1 MIQSL
6 SHLKHGEFYFPM
18 LDGTSGQV
26 LVTDGNGQLTWQ
38 TQQTGTNKFLSA
50 LSFNTSNGILTAT
63 VTGSSDV
70 TVDLDGR
77 YSLSSHNHNSLYD
90 NYSSWN
96 LKTNGTQRTTVQSGG
111 TLDLKAGSNV
121 TLSYGA
127 GGVVTIASTD
137 TNTNNYADSL
147 SFNTGNGILTL
158 GRSGTL
164 SDLTVD
170 LDGRY
175 STTDTN
181 NYVSS
186 VSFNT
191 GNGILTLNRS
201 GLSSLTVD
209 LDGKYLTKTW
219 QGGDD
224 YFAGH
229 HAEGR
234 LLANA
239 YLANDLANARR
250 RGSAFT
256 LTNTSLSDT
265 EIDRMFDGL
274 STFAGV
280 PTTDFANGPVVIEF
294 DIPRTL
300 TYGAYVGIGFGNTSW
315 RCKDVLIE
323 AYSQGKWVTCI
334 HETNNAYEDVYTS
347 IPGNSGVGTTAFRI
361 TLDNPNNNVRI
372 CHIWAYN
379 YNSELWSQAI
389 MPRSGGSMY
398 GDLSLDGTL
407 TASGYNNTNWDT
419 AYSWGNHASAGYQP
433 AGNYFTDGDTVLNM
447 ANNDGLVFNDTNN
460 LMYIKA
466 DGTDH
471 AIIDS
476 RGGSI
481 NGTLSITGGN
491 HIAMSNGNIT
501 GVNQIE
507 INDPGEG
514 IIWTAG
520 SSGNMTLAVVD
531 DTKDNIL
538 RFSGTNAT
546 LQVGTSTVWHA
557 GNLTNVSQLT
567 NDTGYITDG
576 NSGWNNTYGFI
587 TASSTNTLTNKS
599 GNISQWTNDA
609 GYITSYTDTNT
620 QLSDADIAAMGYI
633 KDGNTNWNNTYG
645 FVTSSGNTVIGTDSD
660 INTSGATII
669 DNLQM
674 TDGVIISHGT
684 RVLTAA
690 DLGIIAPKQPVI
702 DKLTIVGETIEILFS
717 QNDTNINSY
726 QLWSSVNGGS
736 YSMVGIIPQDE
747 ITTTM
752 TFIDDTFNE
761 SGNIDYKLFAIRNGM
776 YSVAGVDSI
785 SFSKPSLS
793 VVNMSVIALNESYF
807 IQFDLPE
814 SRFVDHIEIYGHSTA
829 ASGSLQ
835 RSSASLV
842 YSGNNTTYMYQAG
855 KTSNFNQFWVEIIAS

>member
-18 LDGTSGQV
+18 LDGTNGQV

-50 LSFNTSNGILTAT
+50 LSFNTSDGILTAT
-63 VTGSSDV
+63 VSGSSSV

-77 YSLSSHNHNSLYD
+77 YSLTSHNHNSLYD
-90 NYSSWN
+90 NYRSWN
-96 LKTNGTQRTTVQSGG
+96 LKTNGVQRTTVQTGG

-137 TNTNNYADSL
+137 TNTDNYADSL

-158 GRSGTL
+158 GRSGSL

-250 RGSAFT
+250 RGSTFT
-256 LTNTSLSDT
+256 LKNTSLSDT

-280 PTTDFANGPVVIEF
+280 PTADFANGPVIIEF
-294 DIPRTL
+294 DIPRKL
-300 TYGAYVGIGFGNTSW
+300 TYGAYVGIGFGNSTW
-315 RCKDVLIE
+315 RCKDVHIE
-323 AYSQGKWVTCI
+323 AYSQGNWVTCI
-334 HETNNAYEDVYTS
+334 HETNNAYEDVYTN

-361 TLDNPNNNVRI
+361 TLDNPNADVRI

-398 GDLSLDGTL
+398 GDLSLSGSL
-407 TASGYNNTNWDT
+407 TAVGYNNSNWDT
-419 AYSWGNHASAGYQP
+419 AYGWGNHASAGYAS
-433 AGNYFTDGDTVLNM
+433 AGDENIIDGAASIWNPDGDGDVFHYNDSNPTHNGKYVGAVINVYGDGNGMSALIRTGLLTSDHVSTSNGYYVGTLLNTTDSTTTQVI
-447 ANNDGLVFNDTNN
+447 DGSGNWTGAK
-460 LMYIKA
+460 IA
-466 DGTDH
+466 DGKIASADNWNTAYGWGDH
-471 AIIDS
+471 S
-476 RGGSI
+476 K
-481 NGTLSITGGN
+481 
-491 HIAMSNGNIT
+491 
-501 GVNQIE
+501 Q
-507 INDPGEG
+507 
-514 IIWTAG
+514 
-520 SSGNMTLAVVD
+520 
-531 DTKDNIL
+531 
-538 RFSGTNAT
+538 
-546 LQVGTSTVWHA
+546 
-557 GNLTNVSQLT
+557 
-567 NDTGYITDG
+567 GYITDG
-576 NSGWNNTYGFI
+576 NSGWNNSYGFI
-587 TASSTNTLTNKS
+587 TASSTDTLTNKS

-645 FVTSSGNTVIGTDSD
+645 FVTSSGNTVIGTDTD

-669 DNLQM
+669 DNLYM
-674 TDGVIISHGT
+674 TDGVITSHGT

-690 DLGIIAPKQPVI
+690 DLGIEAPAQPVI

-717 QNDTNINSY
+717 KNGTNINSY

-736 YSMVGIIPQDE
+736 YHMVGVIPQDE
-747 ITTTM
+747 IANTM
-752 TFIDDTFNE
+752 TIIDDTFTE
-761 SGNIDYKLFAIRNGM
+761 SGSIDYKLFAIRNGM
-776 YSVAGVDSI
+776 YSVAGVASI
-785 SFSKPSLS
+785 SFSKLSLS
-793 VVNMSVIALNESYF
+793 VVNMSVIPLNESYF

-835 RSSASLV
+835 RGSASLV

-855 KTSNFNQFWVEIIAS
+855 KTSNFNQFWVEVIAS

>member
-1 MIQSL
+1 M
-6 SHLKHGEFYFPM
+6 
-18 LDGTSGQV
+18 
-26 LVTDGNGQLTWQ
+26 
-38 TQQTGTNKFLSA
+38 
-50 LSFNTSNGILTAT
+50 
-63 VTGSSDV
+63 
-70 TVDLDGR
+70 
-77 YSLSSHNHNSLYD
+77 
-90 NYSSWN
+90 
-96 LKTNGTQRTTVQSGG
+96 
-111 TLDLKAGSNV
+111 
-121 TLSYGA
+121 
-127 GGVVTIASTD
+127 
-137 TNTNNYADSL
+137 
-147 SFNTGNGILTL
+147 
-158 GRSGTL
+158 

-181 NYVSS
+181 NYISS

-239 YLANDLANARR
+239 YLANDLANARK
-250 RGSAFT
+250 RGSTFT

-294 DIPRTL
+294 DIPRKL
-300 TYGAYVGIGFGNTSW
+300 TYGAYVGIGFGNSSW
-315 RCKDVLIE
+315 RCKDVHIE

-334 HETNNAYEDVYTS
+334 HETNNSYEDVYTN
-347 IPGNSGVGTTAFRI
+347 IPGNSGTGTTAFRI

-389 MPRSGGSMY
+389 MPRSGGRMY

-407 TASGYNNTNWDT
+407 TASGYNNSNWDT
-419 AYSWGNHASAGYQP
+419 AYGWGNHAGLYLGATAKAADS
-433 AGNYFTDGDTVLNM
+433 NLLDG
-447 ANNDGLVFNDTNN
+447 
-460 LMYIKA
+460 
-466 DGTDH
+466 
-471 AIIDS
+471 IDS
-476 RGGSI
+476 SAFLR
-481 NGTLSITGGN
+481 
-491 HIAMSNGNIT
+491 SN
-501 GVNQIE
+501 
-507 INDPGEG
+507 
-514 IIWTAG
+514 
-520 SSGNMTLAVVD
+520 
-531 DTKDNIL
+531 
-538 RFSGTNAT
+538 
-546 LQVGTSTVWHA
+546 
-557 GNLTNVSQLT
+557 T
-567 NDTGYITDG
+567 NDTFTGALTIDGYIKGNGQQLILSAGESHSYATGQTNEYIYLNAEQGLEINSEIGNWSGGWAARKTAYLRGDQLTLDGETLTKTNIQNFKTAYGWGDHSKQGYIKDG

-587 TASSTNTLTNKS
+587 TASSTDTLTNKS

-620 QLSDADIAAMGYI
+620 QLSDEDIAAMGYI

-669 DNLQM
+669 DNLYM
-674 TDGVIISHGT
+674 TDGVITSHGT

-690 DLGIIAPKQPVI
+690 DLGITAPKQPVI
-702 DKLTIVGETIEILFS
+702 DKLTIVGETIEILFTK
-717 QNDTNINSY
+717 NDTNINSY

-752 TFIDDTFNE
+752 TFIDNTFNE

-785 SFSKPSLS
+785 SFSAPSLS
-793 VVNMSVIALNESYF
+793 AVNMSVIPLQESYF
-807 IQFDLPE
+807 IQFDLPD

-829 ASGSLQ
+829 SSGSLQ

>member
-18 LDGTSGQV
+18 LDGTNGQV

-50 LSFNTSNGILTAT
+50 LSFNTSDGILTAT
-63 VTGSSDV
+63 VSGSSSV

-77 YSLSSHNHNSLYD
+77 YSLTSHNHNSLYD
-90 NYSSWN
+90 NYRSWN
-96 LKTNGTQRTTVQSGG
+96 LKTNGVQRTTVQTGG

-137 TNTNNYADSL
+137 TNTDNYADSL

-158 GRSGTL
+158 GRSGSL

-250 RGSAFT
+250 RGSTFT
-256 LTNTSLSDT
+256 LKNTSLSDT

-280 PTTDFANGPVVIEF
+280 PTADFANGPVVIEF
-294 DIPRTL
+294 DIPRKL
-300 TYGAYVGIGFGNTSW
+300 TYGAYVGIGFGNSTW
-315 RCKDVLIE
+315 RCKDVHIE
-323 AYSQGKWVTCI
+323 AYSQGNWVTCI
-334 HETNNAYEDVYTS
+334 HETNNAYEDVYTN

-361 TLDNPNNNVRI
+361 TLDNPNADVRI

-398 GDLSLDGTL
+398 GDLSLSGSL
-407 TASGYNNTNWDT
+407 TAVGYNNSNWDT
-419 AYSWGNHASAGYQP
+419 AYGWGNHASAGYAS
-433 AGNYFTDGDTVLNM
+433 AGDENIIDGATSIWNPDGDGDVFHYNDSNPTHNGKYVGAVINVYGDGNGMSALIRTGLLTSDHVSTSNGYYVGTLLNTTDSTTTQVI
-447 ANNDGLVFNDTNN
+447 DGSGNWTGAK
-460 LMYIKA
+460 IA
-466 DGTDH
+466 DGKIASADNWNTAYGWGDH
-471 AIIDS
+471 S
-476 RGGSI
+476 K
-481 NGTLSITGGN
+481 
-491 HIAMSNGNIT
+491 
-501 GVNQIE
+501 Q
-507 INDPGEG
+507 
-514 IIWTAG
+514 
-520 SSGNMTLAVVD
+520 
-531 DTKDNIL
+531 
-538 RFSGTNAT
+538 
-546 LQVGTSTVWHA
+546 
-557 GNLTNVSQLT
+557 
-567 NDTGYITDG
+567 GYITDG
-576 NSGWNNTYGFI
+576 NSGWNNSYGFI
-587 TASSTNTLTNKS
+587 TASSTDTLTNKS

-645 FVTSSGNTVIGTDSD
+645 FVTSSGNTIIGTDTD

-669 DNLQM
+669 DNLYM
-674 TDGVIISHGT
+674 TDGVITSHGT

-690 DLGIIAPKQPVI
+690 DLGIEAPAQPVI

-717 QNDTNINSY
+717 KNGTNINSY

-736 YSMVGIIPQDE
+736 YHMVGVIPQDE
-747 ITTTM
+747 IANTM
-752 TFIDDTFNE
+752 TIIDDTFTE
-761 SGNIDYKLFAIRNGM
+761 SGSIDYKLFAIRNGM
-776 YSVAGVDSI
+776 YSVAGVASI
-785 SFSKPSLS
+785 SFSKLSLS
-793 VVNMSVIALNESYF
+793 VVNMSVIPLNESYF

-814 SRFVDHIEIYGHSTA
+814 SRFVDHVEIYGHSSA

-835 RSSASLV
+835 RGSASLV

-855 KTSNFNQFWVEIIAS
+855 KTSNFNQFWVEVIAS

>member
-18 LDGTSGQV
+18 LDGTNGQV

-50 LSFNTSNGILTAT
+50 LSFNTSDGILTAT
-63 VTGSSDV
+63 VSGSSSV

-77 YSLSSHNHNSLYD
+77 YSLTSHNHNSLYD
-90 NYSSWN
+90 NYRSWN
-96 LKTNGTQRTTVQSGG
+96 LKTNGVQRTTVQTGG

-137 TNTNNYADSL
+137 TNTDNYADSL

-158 GRSGTL
+158 GRSGSL

-201 GLSSLTVD
+201 GLSNLTVD

-250 RGSAFT
+250 RGSTFT
-256 LTNTSLSDT
+256 LKNTSLSDT

-280 PTTDFANGPVVIEF
+280 PTADFANGPVIIEF
-294 DIPRTL
+294 DIPRKL
-300 TYGAYVGIGFGNTSW
+300 TYGAYVGIGFGNSTW
-315 RCKDVLIE
+315 RCKDVHIE
-323 AYSQGKWVTCI
+323 AYSQGNWVTCI
-334 HETNNAYEDVYTS
+334 HETNNAYEDVYTN

-361 TLDNPNNNVRI
+361 TLDNPNADVRI

-398 GDLSLDGTL
+398 GDLSLSGSL
-407 TASGYNNTNWDT
+407 TAVGYNNSNWDT
-419 AYSWGNHASAGYQP
+419 AYGWGNHASAGYAS
-433 AGNYFTDGDTVLNM
+433 AGDENIIDGATSIWNPDGDGDVFHYNDSNPTHNGKYVGAVINVYGDGNGMSALIRTGLLTSDHVSTSNGYYVGTLLNTTDSTTTQVI
-447 ANNDGLVFNDTNN
+447 DGSGNWTGAK
-460 LMYIKA
+460 IA
-466 DGTDH
+466 DGKIASADNWNTAYGWGDH
-471 AIIDS
+471 S
-476 RGGSI
+476 K
-481 NGTLSITGGN
+481 
-491 HIAMSNGNIT
+491 
-501 GVNQIE
+501 Q
-507 INDPGEG
+507 
-514 IIWTAG
+514 
-520 SSGNMTLAVVD
+520 
-531 DTKDNIL
+531 
-538 RFSGTNAT
+538 
-546 LQVGTSTVWHA
+546 
-557 GNLTNVSQLT
+557 
-567 NDTGYITDG
+567 GYITDG
-576 NSGWNNTYGFI
+576 NSGWNNSYGFI
-587 TASSTNTLTNKS
+587 TASSTDTLTNKS

-645 FVTSSGNTVIGTDSD
+645 FVTSSGNTIIGTDTD

-669 DNLQM
+669 DNLYM
-674 TDGVIISHGT
+674 TDGVITSHGT

-690 DLGIIAPKQPVI
+690 DLGIEAPAQPVI

-717 QNDTNINSY
+717 KNGTNINSY

-736 YSMVGIIPQDE
+736 YHMVGVIPQDE
-747 ITTTM
+747 IANTM
-752 TFIDDTFNE
+752 TIIDDTFTE
-761 SGNIDYKLFAIRNGM
+761 SGSIDYKLFAIRNGM
-776 YSVAGVDSI
+776 YSVAGVASI
-785 SFSKPSLS
+785 SFSKLSLS
-793 VVNMSVIALNESYF
+793 VVNMSVIPLNESYF

-814 SRFVDHIEIYGHSTA
+814 SRFVDHVEIYGHSSA

-835 RSSASLV
+835 RGSASLV

-855 KTSNFNQFWVEIIAS
+855 KTSNFNQFWVEVIAS

>member
-50 LSFNTSNGILTAT
+50 LSFNTSDGILTAT
-63 VTGSSDV
+63 VSGSSNL

-90 NYSSWN
+90 NYRSWN
-96 LKTNGTQRTTVQSGG
+96 LKTNGTQRTTVQTGG

-181 NYVSS
+181 NYISS

-191 GNGILTLNRS
+191 DNGILTLNRS

-219 QGGDD
+219 KGGDD

-250 RGSAFT
+250 RGSTFT
-256 LTNTSLSDT
+256 FKNTSLSDT

-300 TYGAYVGIGFGNTSW
+300 TYGAYVGIGFGNSTW
-315 RCKDVLIE
+315 RCKDVHIE
-323 AYSQGKWVTCI
+323 AYSQGNWVTCI
-334 HETNNAYEDVYTS
+334 HETNNSYEDVYTN

-389 MPRSGGSMY
+389 MPRSGGRMY

-407 TASGYNNTNWDT
+407 TASGYNNSNWDT
-419 AYSWGNHASAGYQP
+419 AYGWGNHAGLYLGVTAKAADSNLLDGIDSSAFLRSNTSDTFTGALTIDGYIKGNGQQLILSAGESHSYATGQTNEYIYLN
-433 AGNYFTDGDTVLNM
+433 AEQGLEINSEIGNWSGGWAARKTAYLRGDQLTLDGE
-447 ANNDGLVFNDTNN
+447 
-460 LMYIKA
+460 
-466 DGTDH
+466 
-471 AIIDS
+471 
-476 RGGSI
+476 
-481 NGTLSITGGN
+481 TLSKT
-491 HIAMSNGNIT
+491 NIQ
-501 GVNQIE
+501 NFK
-507 INDPGEG
+507 
-514 IIWTAG
+514 TAYG
-520 SSGNMTLAVVD
+520 WGDHS
-531 DTKDNIL
+531 
-538 RFSGTNAT
+538 R
-546 LQVGTSTVWHA
+546 Q
-557 GNLTNVSQLT
+557 
-567 NDTGYITDG
+567 GYITDG
-576 NSGWNNTYGFI
+576 NSGWNNSYGFI
-587 TASSTNTLTNKS
+587 TASSTDTLTNKS

-669 DNLQM
+669 DNLYM
-674 TDGVIISHGT
+674 TDGVITSHGT

-690 DLGIIAPKQPVI
+690 DLGIAKPAAPKFNAAN
-702 DKLTIVGETIEILFS
+702 IVGETIEVVFQQS
-717 QNDTNINSY
+717 GTSGVDSY
-726 QLWSSVNGGS
+726 QVWSSVNNGAYGL
-736 YSMVGIIPQDE
+736 IANIPTQD
-747 ITTTM
+747 IASTM
-752 TFIDDTFNE
+752 TAIDAVFSV
-761 SGNIDYKLFAIRNGM
+761 SGDQAYRVYAIKNGI
-776 YSVAGVDSI
+776 YSDPAEGSVVYTASGMD
-785 SFSKPSLS
+785 
-793 VVNMSVIALNESYF
+793 VVNMSVINLNTAYY
-807 IQFDLPE
+807 IQYDMPA
-814 SRFVDHIEIYGHSTA
+814 SRFVDHIEIYMDAEAS
-829 ASGSLQ
+829 SGSLS
-835 RSSASLV
+835 RTGATLV
-842 YSGNNTTYMYQAG
+842 YSGNNTNYMYQIASADMN
-855 KTSNFNQFWVEIIAS
+855 KFHQFWVEVIES

>member
-18 LDGTSGQV
+18 LDGTNGQV

-50 LSFNTSNGILTAT
+50 LSFNTSDGILTAT
-63 VTGSSDV
+63 VSGSSSV

-77 YSLSSHNHNSLYD
+77 YSLTSHNHNSLYD
-90 NYSSWN
+90 NYRSWN
-96 LKTNGTQRTTVQSGG
+96 LKTNGVQRTTVQTGG

-137 TNTNNYADSL
+137 TNTDNYADSL

-158 GRSGTL
+158 GRSGSL

-201 GLSSLTVD
+201 GLSNLTVD

-250 RGSAFT
+250 RGSTFT
-256 LTNTSLSDT
+256 LKNTSLSDT

-280 PTTDFANGPVVIEF
+280 PTADFANGPVIIEF
-294 DIPRTL
+294 DIPRKL
-300 TYGAYVGIGFGNTSW
+300 TYGAYVGIGFGNSTW
-315 RCKDVLIE
+315 RCKDVHIE
-323 AYSQGKWVTCI
+323 AYSQGNWVTCI
-334 HETNNAYEDVYTS
+334 HETNNAYEDVYTN

-361 TLDNPNNNVRI
+361 TLDNPNADVRI

-398 GDLSLDGTL
+398 GDLSLSGSL
-407 TASGYNNTNWDT
+407 TAVGYNNSNWDT
-419 AYSWGNHASAGYQP
+419 AYGWGNHASAGYAS
-433 AGNYFTDGDTVLNM
+433 AGDENIIDGATSIWNPDGDGDVFHYNDSNPTHNGKYVGAVINVYGDGNGMSALIRTGLLTSDHVSTSNGYYVGTLLNTTDSTTTQVI
-447 ANNDGLVFNDTNN
+447 DGSGNWTGAK
-460 LMYIKA
+460 IA
-466 DGTDH
+466 DGKIASADNWNTAYGWGDH
-471 AIIDS
+471 S
-476 RGGSI
+476 K
-481 NGTLSITGGN
+481 
-491 HIAMSNGNIT
+491 
-501 GVNQIE
+501 Q
-507 INDPGEG
+507 
-514 IIWTAG
+514 
-520 SSGNMTLAVVD
+520 
-531 DTKDNIL
+531 
-538 RFSGTNAT
+538 
-546 LQVGTSTVWHA
+546 
-557 GNLTNVSQLT
+557 
-567 NDTGYITDG
+567 GYITDG
-576 NSGWNNTYGFI
+576 NSGWNNSYGFI
-587 TASSTNTLTNKS
+587 TASSTDTLTNKS

-645 FVTSSGNTVIGTDSD
+645 FVTSSGNTIIGTDTD

-669 DNLQM
+669 DNLYM
-674 TDGVIISHGT
+674 TDGVITSHGT

-690 DLGIIAPKQPVI
+690 DLGIEAPAQPVI

-717 QNDTNINSY
+717 KNGTNINSY

-736 YSMVGIIPQDE
+736 YHMVGVIPQDE
-747 ITTTM
+747 IANTM
-752 TFIDDTFNE
+752 TIIDDTFTE
-761 SGNIDYKLFAIRNGM
+761 SGSIDYKLFAIRNGM
-776 YSVAGVDSI
+776 YSVAGAASI

-814 SRFVDHIEIYGHSTA
+814 SRFVDHVEIYGHSSA

-835 RSSASLV
+835 RGSASLV

-855 KTSNFNQFWVEIIAS
+855 KTSNFNQFWVEVIAS

>member
-18 LDGTSGQV
+18 LDGTNGQV

-63 VTGSSDV
+63 VTGSSNV

-77 YSLSSHNHNSLYD
+77 YSLSSHNHNTLYD
-90 NYSSWN
+90 NYKSWN
-96 LKTNGTQRTTVQSGG
+96 LKTNGVQRTTVQTGG
-111 TLDLKAGSNV
+111 TLDLKAGSNI

-158 GRSGTL
+158 GRSGSL

-201 GLSSLTVD
+201 GLSSLTID

-219 QGGDD
+219 KGGDD

-239 YLANDLANARR
+239 YLSNDLANARR
-250 RGSAFT
+250 RGSTFT
-256 LTNTSLSDT
+256 LKNTSFSDT

-274 STFAGV
+274 STFAGIPV
-280 PTTDFANGPVVIEF
+280 SDYSNGPVVIEF
-294 DIPRTL
+294 DIPRKL
-300 TYGAYVGIGFGNTSW
+300 TYGAYVGIGFGNSSW
-315 RCKDVLIE
+315 RCKNVKIE
-323 AYSQGKWVTCI
+323 AYSQGAWVTCI
-334 HETNNAYEDVYTS
+334 HETNNSYEDVYTN

-361 TLDNPNNNVRI
+361 TLDDPNADTRI

-389 MPRSGGSMY
+389 MPRSGGRMY

-407 TASGYNNTNWDT
+407 TASGYNNSNWDT
-419 AYSWGNHASAGYQP
+419 AYGWGNHANAGYAAAGDENIIDGATSIWNADGDGDVFHYNDSNPTHNGKYVGAVINIYGDGNGMSALLRTGLLTSDHVSTSNGYYVGTLLNTTNSTTTQVIDGSGNWTGAKIADGKIASAGNWNTAY
-433 AGNYFTDGDTVLNM
+433 GWGDHSKQ
-447 ANNDGLVFNDTNN
+447 G
-460 LMYIKA
+460 YIK
-466 DGTDH
+466 
-471 AIIDS
+471 
-476 RGGSI
+476 
-481 NGTLSITGGN
+481 
-491 HIAMSNGNIT
+491 
-501 GVNQIE
+501 
-507 INDPGEG
+507 
-514 IIWTAG
+514 
-520 SSGNMTLAVVD
+520 
-531 DTKDNIL
+531 
-538 RFSGTNAT
+538 
-546 LQVGTSTVWHA
+546 
-557 GNLTNVSQLT
+557 
-567 NDTGYITDG
+567 DG
-576 NSGWNNTYGFI
+576 NTGWNNSYGFI
-587 TASSTNTLTNKS
+587 TASSTDTLTNKS

-645 FVTSSGNTVIGTDSD
+645 FVTSSGNTIIGTDTD

-669 DNLQM
+669 DNLYM
-674 TDGVIISHGT
+674 TDGVITSHGT

-690 DLGIIAPKQPVI
+690 ELGIEAPEQPVI
-702 DKLTIVGETIEILFS
+702 DKLTIVGETIEILFTK
-717 QNDTNINSY
+717 NDTNINSY

-752 TFIDDTFNE
+752 TFVDDTFNE

-785 SFSKPSLS
+785 SFSAPSLS
-793 VVNMSVIALNESYF
+793 AVNMSVIPLQESYF
-807 IQFDLPE
+807 IQFDLPD

-829 ASGSLQ
+829 SSGSLQ
-835 RSSASLV
+835 RGSASLV

>member
-18 LDGTSGQV
+18 LDGTNGQV

-50 LSFNTSNGILTAT
+50 LSFNTSDGILTAT
-63 VTGSSDV
+63 VSGSSNV

-90 NYSSWN
+90 NYRSWN
-96 LKTNGTQRTTVQSGG
+96 LKTNGVQRTTVQTGG

-137 TNTNNYADSL
+137 TNTDNYADSL

-158 GRSGTL
+158 GRSGSL

-219 QGGDD
+219 KGGDD

-250 RGSAFT
+250 RGSTFT

-300 TYGAYVGIGFGNTSW
+300 SYGAYVGIGFGNSTW

-334 HETNNAYEDVYTS
+334 HETNNAYEDVYTN

-398 GDLSLDGTL
+398 GDLSLSGSL
-407 TASGYNNTNWDT
+407 TAVGYNNSNWDT
-419 AYSWGNHASAGYQP
+419 AYGWGDHASAGYAS
-433 AGNYFTDGDTVLNM
+433 AGDENIIDGATSIWNPDGDGDVFHY
-447 ANNDGLVFNDTNN
+447 NDSNPTHNGKYVGAVINVYGDGNGMSALIRTGLLTSHHVSTSNG
-460 LMYIKA
+460 YYV
-466 DGTDH
+466 
-471 AIIDS
+471 
-476 RGGSI
+476 
-481 NGTLSITGGN
+481 GTLLNTTDSTTTQVIDGSGNWTGAK
-491 HIAMSNGNIT
+491 IADNKI
-501 GVNQIE
+501 
-507 INDPGEG
+507 
-514 IIWTAG
+514 A
-520 SSGNMTLAVVD
+520 SSGNWNTAYGWGD
-531 DTKDNIL
+531 HSK
-538 RFSGTNAT
+538 
-546 LQVGTSTVWHA
+546 Q
-557 GNLTNVSQLT
+557 
-567 NDTGYITDG
+567 GYITDG
-576 NSGWNNTYGFI
+576 NSGWNNSYGFI
-587 TASSTNTLTNKS
+587 TASSTDTLTNKS

-645 FVTSSGNTVIGTDSD
+645 FVTSSGNTIIGTDTD

-669 DNLQM
+669 DNLYM
-674 TDGVIISHGT
+674 TDGVITSHGT
-684 RVLTAA
+684 RTLTAA
-690 DLGIIAPKQPVI
+690 DLGIEAPKQPAI

-717 QNDTNINSY
+717 KNDTNINSY

-736 YSMVGIIPQDE
+736 YHMVGVIPQDE
-747 ITTTM
+747 IANTM
-752 TFIDDTFNE
+752 TIIDDTFTE
-761 SGNIDYKLFAIRNGM
+761 TGSIDYKLFAIRNGM

-785 SFSKPSLS
+785 NFSKPSLS
-793 VVNMSVIALNESYF
+793 VVNMSVVPLNESYF

-814 SRFVDHIEIYGHSTA
+814 SRFVDHVEIYGHSSA

-835 RSSASLV
+835 RGSASLV

-855 KTSNFNQFWVEIIAS
+855 KTSNFNQFWVEVIAS

>member
-50 LSFNTSNGILTAT
+50 LSFNTSDGILTAT
-63 VTGSSDV
+63 VSGSSNV

-77 YSLSSHNHNSLYD
+77 YSLSSHNHNNLYD
-90 NYSSWN
+90 NYRSWN
-96 LKTNGTQRTTVQSGG
+96 LKTNGVQRTTVQTGG

-137 TNTNNYADSL
+137 TNTDNYADSL

-158 GRSGTL
+158 GRSGSL

-181 NYVSS
+181 NYISS

-201 GLSSLTVD
+201 GLTSLTVD

-239 YLANDLANARR
+239 YLSNDLANARK
-250 RGSAFT
+250 RGSRFT
-256 LTNTSLSDT
+256 LTNTSLSDI

-280 PTTDFANGPVVIEF
+280 PTADFTNGPVVIEF

-300 TYGAYVGIGFGNTSW
+300 TYGAYVGIGFGNSNW

-334 HETNNAYEDVYTS
+334 HETNNNYEDVYTA
-347 IPGNSGVGTTAFRI
+347 IPGNSGIGTTSFRI
-361 TLDNPNNNVRI
+361 TLDNPNADVRI

-398 GDLSLDGTL
+398 GDLSLSGSL
-407 TASGYNNTNWDT
+407 TAVGYNNSNWDT
-419 AYSWGNHASAGYQP
+419 AYGWGDHSTQG
-433 AGNYFTDGDTVLNM
+433 
-447 ANNDGLVFNDTNN
+447 
-460 LMYIKA
+460 YIK
-466 DGTDH
+466 
-471 AIIDS
+471 
-476 RGGSI
+476 
-481 NGTLSITGGN
+481 
-491 HIAMSNGNIT
+491 
-501 GVNQIE
+501 
-507 INDPGEG
+507 
-514 IIWTAG
+514 
-520 SSGNMTLAVVD
+520 
-531 DTKDNIL
+531 
-538 RFSGTNAT
+538 
-546 LQVGTSTVWHA
+546 
-557 GNLTNVSQLT
+557 
-567 NDTGYITDG
+567 DG
-576 NSGWNNTYGFI
+576 NSNWNNSYGFI
-587 TASSTNTLTNKS
+587 TASSGDTLTNKK

-620 QLSDADIAAMGYI
+620 QLSDGDIAAMGYI

-645 FVTSSGNTVIGTDSD
+645 FVTSSGNTIIGTDTD

-669 DNLQM
+669 DNLYM
-674 TDGVIISHGT
+674 TDGVITSHGT
-684 RVLTAA
+684 RLLTAA
-690 DLGIIAPKQPVI
+690 DLGIAKPAAPESL
-702 DKLTIVGETIEILFS
+702 KLTIV
-717 QNDTNINSY
+717 NDTIN
-726 QLWSSVNGGS
+726 V
-736 YSMVGIIPQDE
+736 
-747 ITTTM
+747 
-752 TFIDDTFNE
+752 TFNE
-761 SGNIDYKLFAIRNGM
+761 STDGPDNYLIFS
-776 YSVAGVDSI
+776 SVAGGDYGLISVLSPEDMSATMSI
-785 SFSKPSLS
+785 IDNTFSLS
-793 VVNMSVIALNESYF
+793 GIIAYRVYAVKNGIYSDPATASVTFSSPSEDVSNLSSVSLNTAHYVQWNSPANY
-807 IQFDLPE
+807 
-814 SRFVDHIEIYGHSTA
+814 SRFVDEYRVYVDVKDTQASLTRNDAVVVYQGDNTNYMYA
-829 ASGSLQ
+829 VSGSDFD
-835 RSSASLV
+835 R
-842 YSGNNTTYMYQAG
+842 YH
-855 KTSNFNQFWVEIIAS
+855 QFWVEVIYR

>member
-50 LSFNTSNGILTAT
+50 LSFNTSDGILTAT
-63 VTGSSDV
+63 VSGSSNV

-90 NYSSWN
+90 NYRSWN
-96 LKTNGTQRTTVQSGG
+96 LKTNGIQRTTVQTGG

-181 NYVSS
+181 NYISS

-191 GNGILTLNRS
+191 DNGILTLNRS
-201 GLSSLTVD
+201 GLSNLTVD

-219 QGGDD
+219 KGGDD

-250 RGSAFT
+250 RGSTFT
-256 LTNTSLSDT
+256 LKNTSLSDT

-280 PTTDFANGPVVIEF
+280 PTADFANGPVVIEF
-294 DIPRTL
+294 DIPRKL
-300 TYGAYVGIGFGNTSW
+300 TYGAYVGIGFGNGAW
-315 RCKDVLIE
+315 RCKDVHIE
-323 AYSQGKWVTCI
+323 AYSQGNWVTCI
-334 HETNNAYEDVYTS
+334 HETNNSYEDVYTN

-361 TLDNPNNNVRI
+361 TLDNPNNDVRI

-389 MPRSGGSMY
+389 MPRSGGRMY

-407 TASGYNNTNWDT
+407 TASGYNKSNWDT
-419 AYSWGNHASAGYQP
+419 AYGWGNHAGLYLGATAKAADSNLLDGIDSSAFLRSNTSDTFTGALTINGYIKGNGQQLILSAGESHSYATGQTNEYIYLN
-433 AGNYFTDGDTVLNM
+433 AEQGLEINSETGNWSGGWAARKTAYLRGDQLTLDGE
-447 ANNDGLVFNDTNN
+447 
-460 LMYIKA
+460 
-466 DGTDH
+466 
-471 AIIDS
+471 
-476 RGGSI
+476 
-481 NGTLSITGGN
+481 TLSKT
-491 HIAMSNGNIT
+491 NIQ
-501 GVNQIE
+501 NFK
-507 INDPGEG
+507 
-514 IIWTAG
+514 TAYEWG
-520 SSGNMTLAVVD
+520 DHS
-531 DTKDNIL
+531 
-538 RFSGTNAT
+538 R
-546 LQVGTSTVWHA
+546 Q
-557 GNLTNVSQLT
+557 
-567 NDTGYITDG
+567 GYITDG
-576 NSGWNNTYGFI
+576 NSGWNNSYGFI
-587 TASSTNTLTNKS
+587 TASSTDTLTNKS

-669 DNLQM
+669 DNLYM
-674 TDGVIISHGT
+674 TDGVITSHGT

-690 DLGIIAPKQPVI
+690 DLGITAPKQPVI

-717 QNDTNINSY
+717 KNDTNINSY

-736 YSMVGIIPQDE
+736 YNMVGIIPQDE

-752 TFIDDTFNE
+752 TFIDDTFNQ

-785 SFSKPSLS
+785 SFSSPSLS
-793 VVNMSVIALNESYF
+793 VVNMSVVPLNESYF
-807 IQFDLPE
+807 IQFDLPS

-829 ASGSLQ
+829 SSGSLQ

-855 KTSNFNQFWVEIIAS
+855 KTSNFNQFWVEVIVS

>member
-50 LSFNTSNGILTAT
+50 LSFNTSDGILTAT
-63 VTGSSDV
+63 VSGSSNV

-90 NYSSWN
+90 NYKSWN

-181 NYVSS
+181 NYISS

-219 QGGDD
+219 KGGDD

-239 YLANDLANARR
+239 YLANDLANARK
-250 RGSAFT
+250 RGSTFN
-256 LTNTSLSDT
+256 LKNTSLSNT

-300 TYGAYVGIGFGNTSW
+300 TYGAYVGIGFGNSTW
-315 RCKDVLIE
+315 RCKNVHIE
-323 AYSQGKWVTCI
+323 AYSQGNWVTCI
-334 HETNNAYEDVYTS
+334 HETNNSYEDVYTN

-361 TLDNPNNNVRI
+361 TLDDPNNNVRI

-389 MPRSGGSMY
+389 MPRSGGRMY

-407 TASGYNNTNWDT
+407 TASGYNNSNWDT
-419 AYSWGNHASAGYQP
+419 AYGWGNHAGLYLGATAKAADSNLLDGIDSSAFLRSNTSDTFTGALTIDGYIKGNGQQLILSAGESHSYATGQTNEYIYLN
-433 AGNYFTDGDTVLNM
+433 AEQGLEINSEIGNWSGGWAARKTAYLRGDQLTLDGE
-447 ANNDGLVFNDTNN
+447 
-460 LMYIKA
+460 
-466 DGTDH
+466 
-471 AIIDS
+471 
-476 RGGSI
+476 
-481 NGTLSITGGN
+481 TLSKT
-491 HIAMSNGNIT
+491 NIQ
-501 GVNQIE
+501 NFK
-507 INDPGEG
+507 
-514 IIWTAG
+514 TAYG
-520 SSGNMTLAVVD
+520 WGDHS
-531 DTKDNIL
+531 
-538 RFSGTNAT
+538 R
-546 LQVGTSTVWHA
+546 Q
-557 GNLTNVSQLT
+557 
-567 NDTGYITDG
+567 GYITDG
-576 NSGWNNTYGFI
+576 NSGWNNSYGFI
-587 TASSTNTLTNKS
+587 TASSTDTLTNKS

-645 FVTSSGNTVIGTDSD
+645 FVTSSGNTIIGTDTD

-669 DNLQM
+669 DNLYM
-674 TDGVIISHGT
+674 TDGVITSHGT
-684 RVLTAA
+684 RTLTAA
-690 DLGIIAPKQPVI
+690 DLGIKAPKQPVI

-717 QNDTNINSY
+717 KNDTNINSY

-736 YSMVGIIPQDE
+736 YHMVGVIPQDE
-747 ITTTM
+747 IANTM
-752 TFIDDTFNE
+752 TIIDDTFTE
-761 SGNIDYKLFAIRNGM
+761 SGSIDYKLFAIRNGM

-793 VVNMSVIALNESYF
+793 VVNMSVIPLNESYY
-807 IQFDLPE
+807 IQFDLPQ
-814 SRFVDHIEIYGHSTA
+814 SRFVDHIEIYGHSSA

-835 RSSASLV
+835 RGSASLV

-855 KTSNFNQFWVEIIAS
+855 KTSNFNQFWVEVIAS

>member
-18 LDGTSGQV
+18 LDGTNGQV

-50 LSFNTSNGILTAT
+50 LSFNTSDGILTAT
-63 VTGSSDV
+63 VSGSSNV

-77 YSLSSHNHNSLYD
+77 YSLSSHNHNNLYD
-90 NYSSWN
+90 NYRSWN
-96 LKTNGTQRTTVQSGG
+96 LKTNGVQRTTVQTGG

-137 TNTNNYADSL
+137 TNTDNYSDSL

-158 GRSGTL
+158 GRSGSL

-250 RGSAFT
+250 RGSTFT
-256 LTNTSLSDT
+256 LKNTSLSDT

-280 PTTDFANGPVVIEF
+280 PTADFANGPVVIEF
-294 DIPRTL
+294 DIPRKL
-300 TYGAYVGIGFGNTSW
+300 TYGAYVGIGFGNSTW
-315 RCKDVLIE
+315 RCKDVHIE
-323 AYSQGKWVTCI
+323 AYSQGNWVTCI
-334 HETNNAYEDVYTS
+334 HETNNAYEDVYTN

-361 TLDNPNNNVRI
+361 TLDNPNADVRI

-398 GDLSLDGTL
+398 GDLSLSGSL
-407 TASGYNNTNWDT
+407 TAVGYNNSNWDT
-419 AYSWGNHASAGYQP
+419 AYGWGNHASAGYAS
-433 AGNYFTDGDTVLNM
+433 AGDENIIDGAASIWNPDGDGDVFHYNDSNPTHNGKYVGAVINVYGDGNGMSALIRTGLLTSDHVSTSNGYYVGTLLNTTDSTTTQVI
-447 ANNDGLVFNDTNN
+447 DGSGNWTGAK
-460 LMYIKA
+460 IA
-466 DGTDH
+466 DGKIASADNWNTAYGWGDH
-471 AIIDS
+471 S
-476 RGGSI
+476 K
-481 NGTLSITGGN
+481 
-491 HIAMSNGNIT
+491 
-501 GVNQIE
+501 Q
-507 INDPGEG
+507 
-514 IIWTAG
+514 
-520 SSGNMTLAVVD
+520 
-531 DTKDNIL
+531 
-538 RFSGTNAT
+538 
-546 LQVGTSTVWHA
+546 
-557 GNLTNVSQLT
+557 
-567 NDTGYITDG
+567 GYITDG
-576 NSGWNNTYGFI
+576 NSGWNNSYGFI
-587 TASSTNTLTNKS
+587 TASSTDTLTNKS

-645 FVTSSGNTVIGTDSD
+645 FVTSSGNTVIGTDTD

-669 DNLQM
+669 DNLYM
-674 TDGVIISHGT
+674 TDGVITSHGT

-690 DLGIIAPKQPVI
+690 DLGIEAPAQPVI

-717 QNDTNINSY
+717 KNGTNINSY

-736 YSMVGIIPQDE
+736 YHMVGIIPQDE
-747 ITTTM
+747 IANTM
-752 TFIDDTFNE
+752 TIIDDTFTE
-761 SGNIDYKLFAIRNGM
+761 SGSIDYKLFAIRNGM
-776 YSVAGVDSI
+776 YSVAGAASI

-835 RSSASLV
+835 RGSASLV

-855 KTSNFNQFWVEIIAS
+855 KTSNFNQFWVEVIAS

>member
-63 VTGSSDV
+63 VSGSSNV

-90 NYSSWN
+90 NYKSWN

-181 NYVSS
+181 NYISS

-219 QGGDD
+219 KGGDD

-239 YLANDLANARR
+239 YLANDLANTRR
-250 RGSAFT
+250 RGSTFN

-280 PTTDFANGPVVIEF
+280 PKADFANGPVVIEF
-294 DIPRTL
+294 DIPRKL
-300 TYGAYVGIGFGNTSW
+300 TYGAYVGIGFGNAAW
-315 RCKDVLIE
+315 RCKDVHIE
-323 AYSQGKWVTCI
+323 AYSQGNWVTCI
-334 HETNNAYEDVYTS
+334 HETNNSYEDVYTN

-361 TLDNPNNNVRI
+361 TLDNPNADVRI

-379 YNSELWSQAI
+379 YNSDLWSQAI
-389 MPRSGGSMY
+389 MPRSGGRMY

-407 TASGYNNTNWDT
+407 TASGYNNSNWDK
-419 AYSWGNHASAGYQP
+419 AYGWGNHAGLYLGATAKAADSNLLDGIDSTAFLRSNISDTFTGALTIDGYIKGNGQQLILSAGESHSYATGQTNEYIYLN
-433 AGNYFTDGDTVLNM
+433 AEQGLEINSDIGNWSGGWAARKTAYLRGDQLTLDGETLSK
-447 ANNDGLVFNDTNN
+447 TNIQN
-460 LMYIKA
+460 FKTAYGWGDHSTEGYIK
-466 DGTDH
+466 
-471 AIIDS
+471 
-476 RGGSI
+476 
-481 NGTLSITGGN
+481 
-491 HIAMSNGNIT
+491 
-501 GVNQIE
+501 
-507 INDPGEG
+507 
-514 IIWTAG
+514 
-520 SSGNMTLAVVD
+520 
-531 DTKDNIL
+531 
-538 RFSGTNAT
+538 
-546 LQVGTSTVWHA
+546 
-557 GNLTNVSQLT
+557 
-567 NDTGYITDG
+567 DG
-576 NSGWNNTYGFI
+576 NSGWNNSYGFI
-587 TASSTNTLTNKS
+587 TASSTDKLTNKS
-599 GNISQWTNDA
+599 GNISQWTNDV

-645 FVTSSGNTVIGTDSD
+645 FVTSSGNTIIGTDSD

-669 DNLQM
+669 DNLYM
-674 TDGVIISHGT
+674 TDGVITSHGT

-690 DLGIIAPKQPVI
+690 DLGITAPKQPAI

-717 QNDTNINSY
+717 KNDTNINSY

-736 YSMVGIIPQDE
+736 YSMVGVIPQDE

-761 SGNIDYKLFAIRNGM
+761 SGNVDYKLFAIRNGM

-793 VVNMSVIALNESYF
+793 VVNMSVVPLNESYF
-807 IQFDLPE
+807 IQFDLPQ

-829 ASGSLQ
+829 SSGSLQ
-835 RSSASLV
+835 RGSASLV

-855 KTSNFNQFWVEIIAS
+855 KTSNFNQFWVEVIAS

>member
-50 LSFNTSNGILTAT
+50 LSFNTSDGILTAT
-63 VTGSSDV
+63 VSGSSNV

-77 YSLSSHNHNSLYD
+77 YSLSSHNHNNLYD
-90 NYSSWN
+90 NYRSWN
-96 LKTNGTQRTTVQSGG
+96 LKTNGVQRTTVQTGG

-137 TNTNNYADSL
+137 TNTDNYADSL

-158 GRSGTL
+158 GRSGSL

-250 RGSAFT
+250 RGSTFT
-256 LTNTSLSDT
+256 LKNTSLSDT

-280 PTTDFANGPVVIEF
+280 PTADFANGPVVIEF
-294 DIPRTL
+294 DIPRKL
-300 TYGAYVGIGFGNTSW
+300 TYGAYVGIGFGNSSW
-315 RCKDVLIE
+315 RCKDVHIE
-323 AYSQGKWVTCI
+323 AYSQGNWVTCI
-334 HETNNAYEDVYTS
+334 HETNNAYEDVYTN

-361 TLDNPNNNVRI
+361 TLDNPNADVRI

-389 MPRSGGSMY
+389 MPRSGGRMY

-407 TASGYNNTNWDT
+407 TASGYNNSNWDT
-419 AYSWGNHASAGYQP
+419 AYGWGNHAGLYLGATAKAADS
-433 AGNYFTDGDTVLNM
+433 NLLDG
-447 ANNDGLVFNDTNN
+447 
-460 LMYIKA
+460 
-466 DGTDH
+466 
-471 AIIDS
+471 IDS
-476 RGGSI
+476 SAFLR
-481 NGTLSITGGN
+481 
-491 HIAMSNGNIT
+491 SN
-501 GVNQIE
+501 
-507 INDPGEG
+507 
-514 IIWTAG
+514 
-520 SSGNMTLAVVD
+520 
-531 DTKDNIL
+531 
-538 RFSGTNAT
+538 
-546 LQVGTSTVWHA
+546 
-557 GNLTNVSQLT
+557 T
-567 NDTGYITDG
+567 NDTFTGALTIDGYIKGNGQQLILSAGESHSYATGQTNEYIYLNAEQGLEINSEIGNWSGGWAARKTAYLRGDQLTLDGETLTKTNIQNFKTAYGWGDHSKQGYIKDG

-587 TASSTNTLTNKS
+587 TASSTDTLTNKS

-620 QLSDADIAAMGYI
+620 QLSDEDIAAMGYI

-669 DNLQM
+669 DNLYM
-674 TDGVIISHGT
+674 TDGVITSHGT

-690 DLGIIAPKQPVI
+690 DLGITAPKQPVI
-702 DKLTIVGETIEILFS
+702 DKLTIVGETIEILFTK
-717 QNDTNINSY
+717 NDTNINSY

-752 TFIDDTFNE
+752 TFIDNTFNE

-814 SRFVDHIEIYGHSTA
+814 SRFVDHIEIYGHSTTS
-829 ASGSLQ
+829 SGSLQ
-835 RSSASLV
+835 RGSATLV

>member
-18 LDGTSGQV
+18 LDGTNGQV

-50 LSFNTSNGILTAT
+50 LSFNTSDGILTAT
-63 VTGSSDV
+63 VSGSSSV

-77 YSLSSHNHNSLYD
+77 YSLTSHNHNSLYD
-90 NYSSWN
+90 NYRSWN
-96 LKTNGTQRTTVQSGG
+96 LKTNGVQRTTVQTGG

-137 TNTNNYADSL
+137 TNTDNYADSL

-158 GRSGTL
+158 GRSGSL

-250 RGSAFT
+250 RGSTFT
-256 LTNTSLSDT
+256 LKNTSLSDT

-280 PTTDFANGPVVIEF
+280 PTADFANGPVIIEF
-294 DIPRTL
+294 DIPRKL
-300 TYGAYVGIGFGNTSW
+300 TYGAYVGIGFGNSTW
-315 RCKDVLIE
+315 RCKDVHIE
-323 AYSQGKWVTCI
+323 AYSQGNWVTCI
-334 HETNNAYEDVYTS
+334 HETNNAYEDVYTN

-361 TLDNPNNNVRI
+361 TLDNPNADVRI

-398 GDLSLDGTL
+398 GDLSLSGSL
-407 TASGYNNTNWDT
+407 TAVGYNNSNWDT
-419 AYSWGNHASAGYQP
+419 AYGWGNHASAGYAS
-433 AGNYFTDGDTVLNM
+433 AGDENIIDGATSIWNPDGDGDVFHYNDSNPTHNGKYVGAVINVYGDGNGMSALIRTGLLTSDHVSTSNGYYVGTLLNTTDSTTTQVI
-447 ANNDGLVFNDTNN
+447 DGSGNWTGAK
-460 LMYIKA
+460 IA
-466 DGTDH
+466 DGKIASADNWNTAYGWGDH
-471 AIIDS
+471 S
-476 RGGSI
+476 K
-481 NGTLSITGGN
+481 
-491 HIAMSNGNIT
+491 
-501 GVNQIE
+501 Q
-507 INDPGEG
+507 
-514 IIWTAG
+514 
-520 SSGNMTLAVVD
+520 
-531 DTKDNIL
+531 
-538 RFSGTNAT
+538 
-546 LQVGTSTVWHA
+546 
-557 GNLTNVSQLT
+557 
-567 NDTGYITDG
+567 GYITDG
-576 NSGWNNTYGFI
+576 NSGWNNSYGFI
-587 TASSTNTLTNKS
+587 TASSTDTLTNKS

-645 FVTSSGNTVIGTDSD
+645 FVTSSGNTIIGTDTD

-669 DNLQM
+669 DNLYM
-674 TDGVIISHGT
+674 TDGVITSHGT

-690 DLGIIAPKQPVI
+690 DLGIEAPAQPVI

-717 QNDTNINSY
+717 KNGTNINSY

-736 YSMVGIIPQDE
+736 YHMVGVIPQDE
-747 ITTTM
+747 IANTM
-752 TFIDDTFNE
+752 TIIDDTFTE
-761 SGNIDYKLFAIRNGM
+761 SGSIDYKLFAIRNGM
-776 YSVAGVDSI
+776 YSVAGVASI

-793 VVNMSVIALNESYF
+793 VVNMSVIPLNESYF

-814 SRFVDHIEIYGHSTA
+814 SRFVDHIEIYGHSSA

-835 RSSASLV
+835 RGSASLV

-855 KTSNFNQFWVEIIAS
+855 KTSNFNQFWVEVIAS

>member
-18 LDGTSGQV
+18 LDGTNGQV

-63 VTGSSDV
+63 VTGSSNV

-77 YSLSSHNHNSLYD
+77 YSLSSHNHNTLYD
-90 NYSSWN
+90 NYKSWN
-96 LKTNGTQRTTVQSGG
+96 LKTNGVQRTTVQTGG
-111 TLDLKAGSNV
+111 TLDLKAGSNI

-158 GRSGTL
+158 GRSGSL

-201 GLSSLTVD
+201 GLSSLTID

-219 QGGDD
+219 KGGDD

-239 YLANDLANARR
+239 YLSNDLANARR
-250 RGSAFT
+250 RGSTFT
-256 LTNTSLSDT
+256 LKNTSFSDT

-274 STFAGV
+274 STFAGIPV
-280 PTTDFANGPVVIEF
+280 SDYSNGPVVIEF
-294 DIPRTL
+294 DIPRKL
-300 TYGAYVGIGFGNTSW
+300 TYGAYVGIGFGNSSW
-315 RCKDVLIE
+315 RCKNVKIE
-323 AYSQGKWVTCI
+323 AYSQGAWVTCI
-334 HETNNAYEDVYTS
+334 HETNNSYEDVYTN

-361 TLDNPNNNVRI
+361 TLDDPNADTRI

-389 MPRSGGSMY
+389 MPRSGGRMY

-407 TASGYNNTNWDT
+407 TASGYNNSNWDT
-419 AYSWGNHASAGYQP
+419 AYGWGNHANAGYAAAGDENIIDGATSIWNADGDGDVFHYNDSNPTHNGKYVGAVINIYGDGNGMSALLRTGLLTSDHVSTSNGYYVGTLLNTTNSTTTQVIDGSGNWTGAKIADGKIASAGNWNTAY
-433 AGNYFTDGDTVLNM
+433 GWGDHSKQ
-447 ANNDGLVFNDTNN
+447 G
-460 LMYIKA
+460 YIK
-466 DGTDH
+466 
-471 AIIDS
+471 
-476 RGGSI
+476 
-481 NGTLSITGGN
+481 
-491 HIAMSNGNIT
+491 
-501 GVNQIE
+501 
-507 INDPGEG
+507 
-514 IIWTAG
+514 
-520 SSGNMTLAVVD
+520 
-531 DTKDNIL
+531 
-538 RFSGTNAT
+538 
-546 LQVGTSTVWHA
+546 
-557 GNLTNVSQLT
+557 
-567 NDTGYITDG
+567 DG
-576 NSGWNNTYGFI
+576 NTGWNNSYGFI
-587 TASSTNTLTNKS
+587 TASSTDTLTNKS

-645 FVTSSGNTVIGTDSD
+645 FVTSSGNTIIGTDTD

-669 DNLQM
+669 DNLYM
-674 TDGVIISHGT
+674 TDGVITSHGT

-690 DLGIIAPKQPVI
+690 DLGIEAPKQPVI
-702 DKLTIVGETIEILFS
+702 DKLTIVGETIEILFTK
-717 QNDTNINSY
+717 NDTNINSY

-752 TFIDDTFNE
+752 TFVDDTFNE

-785 SFSKPSLS
+785 SFSAPSLS
-793 VVNMSVIALNESYF
+793 AVNMSVIPLQESYF
-807 IQFDLPE
+807 IQFDLPD

-829 ASGSLQ
+829 SSGSLQ
-835 RSSASLV
+835 RGSASLV

>member
-18 LDGTSGQV
+18 LDGTNGQV

-63 VTGSSDV
+63 VTGSSNV

-77 YSLSSHNHNSLYD
+77 YSLSSHNHNTLYD
-90 NYSSWN
+90 NYKSWN
-96 LKTNGTQRTTVQSGG
+96 LKTNGVQRTTVQTGG
-111 TLDLKAGSNV
+111 TLDLKAGSNI

-158 GRSGTL
+158 GRSGSL

-201 GLSSLTVD
+201 GLSSLTID

-219 QGGDD
+219 KGGDD

-239 YLANDLANARR
+239 YLSNDLANARR
-250 RGSAFT
+250 RGSTFT
-256 LTNTSLSDT
+256 LKNTSFSDT

-274 STFAGV
+274 STFAGIPV
-280 PTTDFANGPVVIEF
+280 SDYSNGPVVIEF
-294 DIPRTL
+294 DIPRKL
-300 TYGAYVGIGFGNTSW
+300 TYGAYVGIGFGNSSW
-315 RCKDVLIE
+315 RCKNVKIE
-323 AYSQGKWVTCI
+323 AYSQGAWVTCI
-334 HETNNAYEDVYTS
+334 HETNNSYEDVYTN

-361 TLDNPNNNVRI
+361 TLDDPNADTRI

-389 MPRSGGSMY
+389 MPRSGGRMY

-407 TASGYNNTNWDT
+407 TASGYNNSNWDT
-419 AYSWGNHASAGYQP
+419 AYGWGNHANAGYAAAGDENIIDGATSIWNADGDGDVFHYNDSNPTHNGKYVGAVINIYGDGNGMSALLRTGLLTSDHVSTSNGYYVGTLLNTTNSTTTQVIDGSGNWTGAKIADGKIASAGNWNTAY
-433 AGNYFTDGDTVLNM
+433 GWGDHSKQ
-447 ANNDGLVFNDTNN
+447 G
-460 LMYIKA
+460 YIK
-466 DGTDH
+466 
-471 AIIDS
+471 
-476 RGGSI
+476 
-481 NGTLSITGGN
+481 
-491 HIAMSNGNIT
+491 
-501 GVNQIE
+501 
-507 INDPGEG
+507 
-514 IIWTAG
+514 
-520 SSGNMTLAVVD
+520 
-531 DTKDNIL
+531 
-538 RFSGTNAT
+538 
-546 LQVGTSTVWHA
+546 
-557 GNLTNVSQLT
+557 
-567 NDTGYITDG
+567 DG
-576 NSGWNNTYGFI
+576 NTGWNNSYGFI
-587 TASSTNTLTNKS
+587 TASSTDTLTNKS

-645 FVTSSGNTVIGTDSD
+645 FVTSSGNTIIGTDAD

-669 DNLQM
+669 DNLYM
-674 TDGVIISHGT
+674 TDGVITSHGT

-690 DLGIIAPKQPVI
+690 DLGIEAPKQPVI
-702 DKLTIVGETIEILFS
+702 DKLTIVGETIEILFTK
-717 QNDTNINSY
+717 NDTNINSY

-752 TFIDDTFNE
+752 TFVDDTFNE

-785 SFSKPSLS
+785 SFSAPSLS
-793 VVNMSVIALNESYF
+793 AVNMSVIPLQESYF
-807 IQFDLPE
+807 IQFDLPD

-829 ASGSLQ
+829 SSGSLQ
-835 RSSASLV
+835 RGSASLV

>member
-18 LDGTSGQV
+18 LDGTNGQV

-50 LSFNTSNGILTAT
+50 LSFNTSDGILTAT
-63 VTGSSDV
+63 VSGSSSV

-77 YSLSSHNHNSLYD
+77 YSLTSHNHNSLYD
-90 NYSSWN
+90 NYRSWN
-96 LKTNGTQRTTVQSGG
+96 LKTNGVQRTTVQTGG

-137 TNTNNYADSL
+137 TNTDNYADSL

-158 GRSGTL
+158 GRSGSL

-201 GLSSLTVD
+201 GLSNLTVD

-250 RGSAFT
+250 RGSTFT
-256 LTNTSLSDT
+256 LKNTSLSDT

-280 PTTDFANGPVVIEF
+280 PTADFANGPVIIEF
-294 DIPRTL
+294 DIPRKL
-300 TYGAYVGIGFGNTSW
+300 TYGAYVGIGFGNSTW
-315 RCKDVLIE
+315 RCKDVHIE
-323 AYSQGKWVTCI
+323 AYSQGNWVTCI
-334 HETNNAYEDVYTS
+334 HETNNAYEDVYTN

-361 TLDNPNNNVRI
+361 TLDNPNADVRI

-398 GDLSLDGTL
+398 GDLSLSGSL
-407 TASGYNNTNWDT
+407 TAVGYNNSNWDT
-419 AYSWGNHASAGYQP
+419 AYGWGNHASAGYAS
-433 AGNYFTDGDTVLNM
+433 AGDENIIDGAASIWNPDGDGDVFHYNDSNPTHNGKYVGAVINVYGDGNGMSALIRTGLLTSDHVSTSNGYYVGTLLNTTDSTTTQVI
-447 ANNDGLVFNDTNN
+447 DGSGNWTGAK
-460 LMYIKA
+460 IA
-466 DGTDH
+466 DGKIASADNWNTAYGWGDH
-471 AIIDS
+471 S
-476 RGGSI
+476 K
-481 NGTLSITGGN
+481 
-491 HIAMSNGNIT
+491 
-501 GVNQIE
+501 Q
-507 INDPGEG
+507 
-514 IIWTAG
+514 
-520 SSGNMTLAVVD
+520 
-531 DTKDNIL
+531 
-538 RFSGTNAT
+538 
-546 LQVGTSTVWHA
+546 
-557 GNLTNVSQLT
+557 
-567 NDTGYITDG
+567 GYITDG
-576 NSGWNNTYGFI
+576 NSGWNNSYGFI
-587 TASSTNTLTNKS
+587 TASSTDTLTNKS

-645 FVTSSGNTVIGTDSD
+645 FVTSSGNTIIGTDTD

-669 DNLQM
+669 DNLYM
-674 TDGVIISHGT
+674 TDGVITSHGT

-690 DLGIIAPKQPVI
+690 DLGIEAPAQPVI

-717 QNDTNINSY
+717 KNGTNINSY

-736 YSMVGIIPQDE
+736 YHMVGIIPQDE
-747 ITTTM
+747 IANTM
-752 TFIDDTFNE
+752 TIIDDTFTE
-761 SGNIDYKLFAIRNGM
+761 SGSIDYKLFAIRNGM
-776 YSVAGVDSI
+776 YSVAGVASI
-785 SFSKPSLS
+785 SFSKLSLS
-793 VVNMSVIALNESYF
+793 VVNMSVIPLNESYF

-814 SRFVDHIEIYGHSTA
+814 SRFVDHVEIYGHSSA

-835 RSSASLV
+835 RGSASLV

-855 KTSNFNQFWVEIIAS
+855 KTSNFNQFWVEVIAS

>member
-18 LDGTSGQV
+18 LDGTNGQV

-63 VTGSSDV
+63 VTGSTDV

-77 YSLSSHNHNSLYD
+77 YALSNHVHNYD
-90 NYSSWN
+90 NYGSWN

-111 TLDLKAGSNV
+111 DLNLVAGSNV
-121 TLSYGA
+121 SLSYSA
-127 GGVVTIASTD
+127 GGTVTITSTD

-158 GRSGTL
+158 GRSGAL

-181 NYVSS
+181 NYASS

-219 QGGDD
+219 KGGDD

-250 RGSAFT
+250 RGSTFN

-300 TYGAYVGIGFGNTSW
+300 SYGAYVGIGFGNGSW

-334 HETNNAYEDVYTS
+334 HETNNAYEDVYTN

-398 GDLSLDGTL
+398 GDLSLSGSL
-407 TASGYNNTNWDT
+407 TAVGYNNSNWDT
-419 AYSWGNHASAGYQP
+419 AYGWGNHASAGYASAGDENIIDGATSIWNPDGDGDVFHYNDSNPTHNGKYVGAVINVYGDGNGMSALIRTGLLTSDHVSTSNGYYVGTLLNTTDSTTSQVIDGSGNWTGAKIADAKIAS
-433 AGNYFTDGDTVLNM
+433 AGNWNTAYGWGDHS
-447 ANNDGLVFNDTNN
+447 
-460 LMYIKA
+460 K
-466 DGTDH
+466 
-471 AIIDS
+471 
-476 RGGSI
+476 
-481 NGTLSITGGN
+481 
-491 HIAMSNGNIT
+491 
-501 GVNQIE
+501 Q
-507 INDPGEG
+507 
-514 IIWTAG
+514 
-520 SSGNMTLAVVD
+520 
-531 DTKDNIL
+531 
-538 RFSGTNAT
+538 
-546 LQVGTSTVWHA
+546 
-557 GNLTNVSQLT
+557 
-567 NDTGYITDG
+567 GYITDG

-587 TASSTNTLTNKS
+587 TASSTDKLTNKS
-599 GNISQWTNDA
+599 GNISQWTNDT

-645 FVTSSGNTVIGTDSD
+645 FVTSSGNTIIGTDTD

-669 DNLQM
+669 DNLYM
-674 TDGVIISHGT
+674 TDGVITSHGT
-684 RVLTAA
+684 RVLTAV
-690 DLGIIAPKQPVI
+690 DLGIEAPKQPVI

-717 QNDTNINSY
+717 KNDTNINSY

-736 YSMVGIIPQDE
+736 YHMVGVIPQDE
-747 ITTTM
+747 IANTM
-752 TFIDDTFNE
+752 TIIDDTFTE
-761 SGNIDYKLFAIRNGM
+761 SGSIDYKLFAIRNGM

-785 SFSKPSLS
+785 SFSTPSLS
-793 VVNMSVIALNESYF
+793 VVNMSVIPLNESYY
-807 IQFDLPE
+807 IQFDLPQ
-814 SRFVDHIEIYGHSTA
+814 SRFVDHIEIYGHSSA

-835 RSSASLV
+835 RGSASLV
-842 YSGNNTTYMYQAG
+842 YSGNNSTYMYQAG
-855 KTSNFNQFWVEIIAS
+855 KTSNFNQFWVEVIAS

>member
-18 LDGTSGQV
+18 LDGTNGQV

-50 LSFNTSNGILTAT
+50 LSFNTSDGILTAT
-63 VTGSSDV
+63 VSGSSSV

-77 YSLSSHNHNSLYD
+77 YSLTSHNHNSLYD
-90 NYSSWN
+90 NYRSWN
-96 LKTNGTQRTTVQSGG
+96 LKTNGVQRTTVQTGG

-137 TNTNNYADSL
+137 TNTDNYADSL

-158 GRSGTL
+158 GRSGSL

-201 GLSSLTVD
+201 GLSNLTVD

-250 RGSAFT
+250 RGSTFT
-256 LTNTSLSDT
+256 LKNTSLSDT

-280 PTTDFANGPVVIEF
+280 PTADFANGPVIIEF
-294 DIPRTL
+294 DIPRKL
-300 TYGAYVGIGFGNTSW
+300 TYGAYVGIGFGNSTW
-315 RCKDVLIE
+315 RCKDVHIE
-323 AYSQGKWVTCI
+323 AYSQGNWVTCI
-334 HETNNAYEDVYTS
+334 HETNNAYEDVYTN

-361 TLDNPNNNVRI
+361 TLDNPNADVRI

-398 GDLSLDGTL
+398 GDLSLSGSL
-407 TASGYNNTNWDT
+407 TAVGYNNSNWDT
-419 AYSWGNHASAGYQP
+419 AYGWGNHASAGYAS
-433 AGNYFTDGDTVLNM
+433 AGDENIIDGATSIWNPDGDGDVFHYNDSNPTHNGKYVGAVINVYGDGNGMSALIRTGLLTSDHVSTSNGYYVGTLLNTTDSTTTQVI
-447 ANNDGLVFNDTNN
+447 DGSGNWTGAK
-460 LMYIKA
+460 IA
-466 DGTDH
+466 DGKIASADNWNTAYGWGDH
-471 AIIDS
+471 S
-476 RGGSI
+476 K
-481 NGTLSITGGN
+481 
-491 HIAMSNGNIT
+491 
-501 GVNQIE
+501 Q
-507 INDPGEG
+507 
-514 IIWTAG
+514 
-520 SSGNMTLAVVD
+520 
-531 DTKDNIL
+531 
-538 RFSGTNAT
+538 
-546 LQVGTSTVWHA
+546 
-557 GNLTNVSQLT
+557 
-567 NDTGYITDG
+567 GYITDG
-576 NSGWNNTYGFI
+576 NSGWNNSYGFI
-587 TASSTNTLTNKS
+587 TASSTDTLTNKS

-645 FVTSSGNTVIGTDSD
+645 FVTSSGNTIIGTDTD

-669 DNLQM
+669 DNLYM
-674 TDGVIISHGT
+674 TDGVITSHGT

-690 DLGIIAPKQPVI
+690 DLGIEAPAQPVI

-717 QNDTNINSY
+717 KNDTNINSY

-793 VVNMSVIALNESYF
+793 VVNMSVIPLQESYF

-829 ASGSLQ
+829 SSGSLQ
-835 RSSASLV
+835 RGSASLV